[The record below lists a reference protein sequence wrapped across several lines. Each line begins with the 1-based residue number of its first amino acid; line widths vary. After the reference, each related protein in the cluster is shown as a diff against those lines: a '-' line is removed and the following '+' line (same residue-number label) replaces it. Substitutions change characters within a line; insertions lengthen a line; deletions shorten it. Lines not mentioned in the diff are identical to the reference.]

1 MPAGSSLNVLVVDDQ
16 HSIRS
21 LVRGCLADMGCRDVF
36 ECENGEAAFERL
48 RFHPAK
54 LIISDLNMPK
64 LDGLGLLKKVR
75 EDPVLFA
82 TPFVM
87 LTSRGEVD
95 LVKQAIALK
104 VNNYLTK
111 PFTFATL
118 KSKIEAVLGPI
129 T

>member
-1 MPAGSSLNVLVVDDQ
+1 MPAASSLTVLVVDDQ
-16 HSIRS
+16 HTIRA
-21 LVRGCLADMGCRDVF
+21 LVRGCLSDMGCRDIV
-36 ECENGEAAFERL
+36 ECEDGEAAFERL

-64 LDGLGLLKKVR
+64 LDGLGLLRKVR
-75 EDPVLFA
+75 EDPILSD
-82 TPFVM
+82 TPFIM

-95 LVKQAIALK
+95 LVRQAIALK

-118 KSKIEAVLGPI
+118 RSKIEAVLGPV